1 MSNEKQIRIIG
12 SGYKDLFKINDGDS
26 LKLIDYNNIE
36 RIEVC
41 KYIDEYHFY
50 FGNSLFHIHQF
61 AENVK
66 NFGIKAIPLR
76 ASLPDMCYALSD
88 TDIVEVRKGVEGYY
102 STSMSLETPEDAK
115 AEVRRLNEEI
125 NVTKPQ
131 AMAMVAGSMF
141 GWDKDGADPKNYDEN
156 GVLKTQNQ
164 TRDENYRSER

>member
-26 LKLIDYNNIE
+26 LKLTDYNGIE
-36 RIEVC
+36 RTEVC

-50 FGNSLFHIHQF
+50 FGSSLFHIHQF

-66 NFGIKAIPLR
+66 TFNINVIPLR

-88 TDIVEVRKGVEGYY
+88 TDIVEVHKGVEGYY
-102 STSMSLETPEDAK
+102 TTSMKNENPDIAK
-115 AEVRRLNEEI
+115 AKVRRLNEDLK
-125 NVTKPQ
+125 VTKAQ

-156 GVLKTQNQ
+156 GVLKTQSQ
-164 TRDENYRSER
+164 TRNENYRSDR